1 VIAYALNQSHGYW
14 LLSDVLNSV
23 ISIIL
28 KLKDALDVLPSLQ
41 NLMEEESIIVDELTS
56 LAFNIKKGN
65 LCCVK
70 VFLFFFENNKAHKMI
85 FLMLDPTFKSF
96 FLISSFVGMEQRVA
110 IVEDY
115 ARKSLYP
122 MLLKCDHSLV
132 EIKSSFANIG
142 VAEDYNLDIFEHTH

>member
-14 LLSDVLNSV
+14 LLSDVLNSI

-41 NLMEEESIIVDELTS
+41 NVMEEESIIVDELTS
-56 LAFNIKKGN
+56 LAFNIEKGI
-65 LCCVK
+65 CGVK
-70 VFLFFFENNKAHKMI
+70 VFPFFFERNKAHKMI
-85 FLMLDPTFKSF
+85 FLMLDPMFKSF
-96 FLISSFVGMEQRVA
+96 SLMSSFVGKKQRVA
-110 IVEDY
+110 IVEKY

-122 MLLKCDHSLV
+122 MLLKCDHPLV

-142 VAEDYNLDIFEHTH
+142 VDEDYNLDIFEHTH